1 MLLACTGCGNT
12 TASISSATEETA
24 SSFET
29 LPSSSSPE
37 TELTPAYGE
46 NTASGI
52 EESLLESS
60 LEVESVA
67 QTVFPL
73 YEEPTT
79 YTIWVTNSPD
89 LSDIIKD
96 FSDFTVISEMEK
108 LTNLHWDAT
117 LVSYMASTEAFGL
130 MVASQD
136 YTDVV
141 SGAVSNYSGGAD
153 AAVEADFLIDL
164 SEYVAADMP
173 NLTRWLEEYP
183 DLRKAVVSNDGYIC
197 AFPKINDPDNA
208 LVGSGMLRKDWL
220 EDLDMEVPTTFGEL
234 HDVLV
239 AFRDDLGA
247 ETPMQ
252 IADPTGVQLEL
263 LSGYNIMETYYQVDG
278 EVRFGA
284 IQPEFK
290 DYIQMVKTWYDEG
303 LIDPNFVNQ
312 SMDIMTDYSNVL
324 SGKTGVWYTCNLS
337 NISILQKNAA
347 DPAFTPL
354 SFCNVTVNGERNHCS
369 EVQSIFNQD
378 SWAITTAC
386 RNPEDICKYVDY
398 LYSEDGIVL
407 CNYGVEGYTY
417 EYDEAGNRVLT
428 DVVLNNPDYSYSLAL
443 NIFTCDMQTQ
453 VPYVIDSEK
462 ETSNYNELQWEC
474 YNSCG
479 INADGDY
486 ALPKAGA
493 DLTTDETQE
502 YNSIYSDIETYLD
515 ECVAKF
521 ITGAEPLSEYD
532 HFVET
537 LKQMGIERCV
547 ELKQAAYD
555 RYLVK

>member
-1 MLLACTGCGNT
+1 MLLASTGCGNV
-12 TASISSATEETA
+12 TAPISSVPKEME
-24 SSFET
+24 
-29 LPSSSSPE
+29 LSPE
-37 TELTPAYGE
+37 MVPTPAHEE
-46 NTASGI
+46 NSVSKA
-52 EESLLESS
+52 EESMSELSPEA
-60 LEVESVA
+60 EPA
-67 QTVFPL
+67 MQTVFPL
-73 YEEPTT
+73 YEAPTT

-96 FSDFTVISEMEK
+96 FSDFTVIAEMEK

-117 LVSYMASTEAFGL
+117 LVSFMASTEAFGL
-130 MVASQD
+130 MVAAQD

-153 AAVEADFLIDL
+153 AAVEDDFLIDL

-173 NLTRWLEEYP
+173 NLTHWLEEYP

-197 AFPKINDPDNA
+197 AFPKINDPDNT

-220 EDLDMEVPTTFGEL
+220 EELNMAVPTTFGEL
-234 HDVLV
+234 HDALV
-239 AFRDDLGA
+239 AFRDSLGA

-263 LSGYNIMETYYQVDG
+263 LSGYNIMETYYQVNG

-290 DYIQMVKTWYDEG
+290 DYIQMMKTWYDKG
-303 LIDPNFVNQ
+303 LVDPNFVNQ

-324 SGKTGVWYTCNLS
+324 SGETGVWYTCNLS
-337 NISILQKNAA
+337 NISVLQKNAA

-386 RNPEDICKYVDY
+386 QNPEDICKYVDY

-417 EYDEAGNRVLT
+417 EYDESGNRVLT

-462 ETSNYNELQWEC
+462 ETSNYSELQWEC
-474 YNSCG
+474 YSSSG

-493 DLTTDETQE
+493 ELTADEALE

-515 ECVAKF
+515 EHAAKF
-521 ITGAEPLSEYD
+521 ITGAEDLSEFER
-532 HFVET
+532 FVET
-537 LKQMGIERCV
+537 LEQMGVGRCV

-555 RYLVK
+555 RYLAK